1 MAGHFDLNR
10 DIVKRYTNREMR
22 YYLARGFSHL
32 KPCVLRQLIYQTSL
46 PVNLFRELVVDLL
59 NEHCTEFARHSLKW
73 EYVKPHA
80 DILDRMVQYSG
91 AWEGW
96 TACEPWHDANH
107 KRIIYFFDT
116 EYQNRVDEMEALWN
130 A

>member
-1 MAGHFDLNR
+1 MNNDVIRRYSRR
-10 DIVKRYTNREMR
+10 DMR

-59 NEHCTEFARHSLKW
+59 NEHCTEFATHSLKW
-73 EYVKPHA
+73 EYSRPNP
-80 DILDRMVQYSG
+80 DILDRMVQYQY
-91 AWEGW
+91 AWEGF
-96 TACEPWHDANH
+96 ASSEPWSASDR

-116 EYQNRVDEMEALWN
+116 EYQTRLEEMDALF
-130 A
+130 